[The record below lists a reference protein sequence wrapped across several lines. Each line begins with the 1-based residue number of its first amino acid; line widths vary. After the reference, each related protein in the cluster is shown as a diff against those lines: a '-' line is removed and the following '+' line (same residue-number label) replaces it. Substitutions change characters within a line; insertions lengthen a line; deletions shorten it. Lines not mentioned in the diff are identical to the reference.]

1 MSVSDAYARLSGA
14 IAGTVGAQERMA
26 RHTSLR
32 TGGPASL
39 FLTCD
44 TYGSLRL
51 ATDVL
56 HEEGIPWVIMGRGC
70 SVIASDEGYDG
81 AVITLGREFRR
92 FLFDDERR
100 MHVGAGTMLQRVV
113 QEAFTRDLRGL
124 EFAVGIPGTLGG
136 AVSMN
141 ATDGVR
147 YLGQLVD
154 EVVTFR
160 PGEGLVRY
168 AGNEIGWYRSCSDIP
183 PREIVLEATLQL
195 AAGTT
200 DEAKRAMEGAL
211 ARRHERSPLGKVTAG
226 AIFADPGEACPDG
239 VVRTAGELIELC
251 GCAGLTQGRAQ
262 VSPHGANHIVNLGG
276 ATSADVARLIV
287 TVLSKVRQGYGIE
300 LRPEIKFL
308 GFPS

>member
-1 MSVSDAYARLSGA
+1 MSVADAYARLSGSLT
-14 IAGTVGAQERMA
+14 GTVAAQERMA

-44 TYGSLRL
+44 SYGSLRM

-56 HEEGIPWVIMGRGC
+56 HEEGVPWVIMGRGC
-70 SVIASDEGYDG
+70 SVIAADEGYAG

-92 FLFDDERR
+92 FLFDDESR

-113 QEAFTRDLRGL
+113 QEAFSRELAGL

-154 EVVTFR
+154 EVVAFR

-168 AGNEIGWYRSCSDIP
+168 DGSEIGWYRSCSDIP
-183 PREIVLEATLQL
+183 PREIVLEVCLRL
-195 AAGTT
+195 APAQP
-200 DEAKRAMEGAL
+200 DAAKRAMEGAL
-211 ARRHERSPLGKVTAG
+211 ARRHENAPLGKVTAG
-226 AIFADPGEACPDG
+226 AVFADPGDACPDG
-239 VVRTAGELIELC
+239 VVRGAAELIAGC
-251 GCAGLTQGRAQ
+251 GCAGLTLGRAQ
-262 VSPHGANHIVNLGG
+262 VSPRGPNHVVNLGG
-276 ATSADVARLIV
+276 ATSTDVSRLIV
-287 TVLSKVRQGYGIE
+287 TVLSKVRQRYGIE

>member
-1 MSVSDAYARLSGA
+1 MSVAEAYARLEGSLT
-14 IAGTVGAQERMA
+14 GTVCAQERMA

-44 TYGSLRL
+44 SYGSLRL
-51 ATDVL
+51 ATEVL
-56 HEEGIPWVIMGRGC
+56 HEEGVPWVIMGRGC
-70 SVIASDEGYDG
+70 SVVASDEGYPG

-92 FLFDDERR
+92 FLFDDEDR

-113 QEAFTRDLRGL
+113 QEAFSHGLAGL

-141 ATDGVR
+141 ASDDR
-147 YLGQLVD
+147 CHLGQLVD

-168 AGNEIGWYRSCSDIP
+168 EGAQVGWYRGCSDIP
-183 PREIVLEATLQL
+183 PREIILEVALRLSPAQP
-195 AAGTT
+195 
-200 DEAKRAMEGAL
+200 EVAKRAMEVAL

-226 AIFADPGEACPDG
+226 AVFADPGEACPDG
-239 VVRTAGELIELC
+239 VVRTAAELIE
-251 GCAGLTQGRAQ
+251 GCQLAGFTQGRVQ
-262 VSPHGANHIVNLGG
+262 VSSHGANHVVNLGG
-276 ATSADVARLIV
+276 ATAAEVSRLIV
-287 TVLSKVRQGYGIE
+287 TVLSEVRQRYGIE

>member
-14 IAGTVGAQERMA
+14 IAGGVVAQERMA

-39 FLTCD
+39 FVTCD
-44 TYGSLRL
+44 SYGSLRL

-56 HEEGIPWVIMGRGC
+56 REEGVPWVIMGRGC

-92 FLFDDERR
+92 FLFDDEER
-100 MHVGAGTMLQRVV
+100 MHVGAATMLQRVV
-113 QEAFTRDLRGL
+113 QEAFTRGLAGL
-124 EFAVGIPGTLGG
+124 EFAVGIPGTVGG

-141 ATDGVR
+141 ATDGER

-168 AGNEIGWYRSCSDIP
+168 EGSEIGWYRSCSDIP
-183 PREIVLEATLQL
+183 PREIVLEVGLQL
-195 AAGTT
+195 TGGEA
-200 DEAKRAMEGAL
+200 DRAKRAMEGAL
-211 ARRHERSPLGKVTAG
+211 ARRRERSPLGKVTAG
-226 AIFADPGEACPDG
+226 AIFADPADPCPDG
-239 VVRTAGELIELC
+239 VVRTAAELIEGC
-251 GCAGLTQGRAQ
+251 GCAGLTRGRAQ
-262 VSPHGANHIVNLGG
+262 VSPGGANHVVNLGG
-276 ATSADVARLIV
+276 ATAADVSRLIV
-287 TVLSKVRQGYGIE
+287 TVLSKVRQRYVIE